1 MAYKILTAEF
11 IKSAA
16 QPKQFL
22 SPEVPEI
29 AFAGRSNVGKS
40 SLLNVLVNRKG
51 IAKTSKTPGKT
62 RLVNFFDVR
71 LESHHIRL
79 VDLPGYGYAKV
90 KGEMR
95 KEWSSL
101 IEQYIANRPNLR
113 LVCSLV
119 DCRHNASPLDAQLL
133 EWLRHCQVP
142 HLIVLT
148 KSDKLS
154 RSALERNRKT
164 LQTEFGLDAGIL
176 MIPFSALNRSGRDE
190 LWKAIV
196 GRL

>member
-1 MAYKILTAEF
+1 MDAMSMNCPLPLIPSPHQGDGRKPGGVSSLISKETALAYKILTAEF

-22 SPEVPEI
+22 SPEVSEI
-29 AFAGRSNVGKS
+29 AFTGRSNVGKS
-40 SLLNVLVNRKG
+40 GLLNVLVNRKG

-101 IEQYIANRPNLR
+101 IDSYIAHRPNLR

-119 DCRHNASPLDAQLL
+119 DCRHDA
-133 EWLRHCQVP
+133 
-142 HLIVLT
+142 
-148 KSDKLS
+148 S
-154 RSALERNRKT
+154 RS
-164 LQTEFGLDAGIL
+164 
-176 MIPFSALNRSGRDE
+176 MFSFWNGSGTVRFPT
-190 LWKAIV
+190 
-196 GRL
+196 